1 MKFEKK
7 LLVLALMGLPVAS
20 AFADGVLSTTES
32 DVKSAGTTVVNG
44 VESAGT
50 TVVNGVETA
59 GTTVENGAKDAMGDV
74 DNFLTRYHGPFTGAY
89 VGAKAGVNDS
99 NMGVGNPRALTGG
112 ATPGIPN
119 NQNYGTALGLEAGYG
134 WALGRTVLG
143 IDAGYGYNGTGRSG
157 YFSGNQGYGSHDY
170 GLGLKFGIPVTD
182 KLMPY
187 AKLGYGHLVGTGSAS
202 GLSGNGA
209 NGGLGVEYLF
219 APHWSVAGE
228 WNTMSVSNNSNTMNN
243 NVYTLGVNYYFGA
256 AKPPRHVAAAAPAPV
271 VAPAP
276 EPVVAPAPT
285 PQERWRIITEEKPVS
300 LDGANFKFNSAVL
313 NKTADEKL
321 TQVVDF
327 SKQYPE
333 ADINVDG
340 YTDNIGP
347 KAYNVKLSQRRADA
361 VKAYLV
367 KHGVAADRIHTK
379 GYGMENPVA
388 SNKTAEG
395 RAQNRHVEVH
405 YTVREEKKVHV
416 MQ

>member
-20 AFADGVLSTTES
+20 AFADGMLSTTES

-50 TVVNGVETA
+50 TV
-59 GTTVENGAKDAMGDV
+59 ENGAKDAVNDV

-99 NMGVGNPRALTGG
+99 NMGVGNA
-112 ATPGIPN
+112 AAMSGIQIPHEH
-119 NQNYGTALGLEAGYG
+119 NYGTALGLEAGYG

-143 IDAGYGYNGTGRSG
+143 IDAGYGYNSTGRSS

-228 WNTMSVSNNSNTMNN
+228 WNTMSVSNNANTMNN
-243 NVYTLGVNYYFGA
+243 NTYTVGVNYYFGA
-256 AKPPRHVAAAAPAPV
+256 AKPPRHVAAAAAPAPV

-276 EPVVAPAPT
+276 EPVAAPAPA
-285 PQERWRIITEEKPVS
+285 PERWRIITEEKPVS

-327 SKQYPE
+327 SKNYPE

-340 YTDNIGP
+340 YTDNVGP

-379 GYGMENPVA
+379 GYGMANPVA

>member
-20 AFADGVLSTTES
+20 AFADGMLSTTES

-50 TVVNGVETA
+50 TV
-59 GTTVENGAKDAMGDV
+59 ENGAKDAVNDV

-99 NMGVGNPRALTGG
+99 NMGVGNA
-112 ATPGIPN
+112 AAMSGIQIPHEH
-119 NQNYGTALGLEAGYG
+119 NYGTALGLEAGYG

-143 IDAGYGYNGTGRSG
+143 IDAGYGYNSTGRSS

-170 GLGLKFGIPVTD
+170 CLGLKFGIPVTD

-228 WNTMSVSNNSNTMNN
+228 WNTMSVSNNANTMNN
-243 NVYTLGVNYYFGA
+243 NTYTVGVNYYFGA
-256 AKPPRHVAAAAPAPV
+256 AKPPRHVAAAAAPAPV

-276 EPVVAPAPT
+276 EPVAAPAPA
-285 PQERWRIITEEKPVS
+285 PERWRIITEEKPVS

-327 SKQYPE
+327 SKNYPE

-340 YTDNIGP
+340 YTDNVGP

-379 GYGMENPVA
+379 GYGMANPVA

>member
-7 LLVLALMGLPVAS
+7 LLVLALMGLPIAS
-20 AFADGVLSTTES
+20 AFADGVVSTTES

-50 TVVNGVETA
+50 TV
-59 GTTVENGAKDAMGDV
+59 ENGAKDAVSDV

-99 NMGVGNPRALTGG
+99 NMGVGNA
-112 ATPGIPN
+112 AAMSGIQIPHEH
-119 NQNYGTALGLEAGYG
+119 NYGTALGLEAGYG

-143 IDAGYGYNGTGRSG
+143 VDAGYGYNATGRSS
-157 YFSGNQGYGSHDY
+157 YSSGNQGYGSRDY

-182 KLMPY
+182 NLMPY
-187 AKLGYGHLVGTGSAS
+187 AKLGYGHLTGTGAAS

-228 WNTMSVSNNSNTMNN
+228 WNTMSVSSNANTMNN
-243 NVYTLGVNYYFGA
+243 NTYTLGVNYYFGA
-256 AKPPRHVAAAAPAPV
+256 AKPPRHVAAAAAPAPM

-276 EPVVAPAPT
+276 EPVAAPAPA
-285 PQERWRIITEEKPVS
+285 PERWRIITEEKPVS
-300 LDGANFKFNSAVL
+300 LDGANFKFNSAML

-327 SKQYPE
+327 SKNYPE

-340 YTDNIGP
+340 YTDSVGP

-379 GYGMENPVA
+379 GYGMANPVA

>member
-7 LLVLALMGLPVAS
+7 LLVLALMGLPIAS
-20 AFADGVLSTTES
+20 AFADGVVSTTES

-50 TVVNGVETA
+50 TVVNGVESA
-59 GTTVENGAKDAMGDV
+59 GAAVENGAKDAASDV

-99 NMGVGNPRALTGG
+99 NMGVGNA
-112 ATPGIPN
+112 AAMSGIQIPHEH
-119 NQNYGTALGLEAGYG
+119 NYGTALGLEAGYG

-143 IDAGYGYNGTGRSG
+143 VDAGYGYNATGRSS
-157 YFSGNQGYGSHDY
+157 YSSGNQGYGSRDY

-182 KLMPY
+182 NLMPY
-187 AKLGYGHLVGTGSAS
+187 AKLGYGHLTGTGAAS

-228 WNTMSVSNNSNTMNN
+228 WNTMSVSSNANTMNN
-243 NVYTLGVNYYFGA
+243 NTYTLGVNYYFGA
-256 AKPPRHVAAAAPAPV
+256 AKPPRHVAAAAAPAPM

-276 EPVVAPAPT
+276 EPVAAPAPA
-285 PQERWRIITEEKPVS
+285 PERWRIITEEKPVS

-327 SKQYPE
+327 SKNYPE

-340 YTDNIGP
+340 YTDSVGP

-379 GYGMENPVA
+379 GYGMANPVA

>member
-20 AFADGVLSTTES
+20 AFADGMLSTTES

-50 TVVNGVETA
+50 TV
-59 GTTVENGAKDAMGDV
+59 ENGAKDAVNDV

-89 VGAKAGVNDS
+89 VGAKAVVNDS
-99 NMGVGNPRALTGG
+99 NMGVGNA
-112 ATPGIPN
+112 AAMSGIQIPHEH
-119 NQNYGTALGLEAGYG
+119 NYGTALGLEAGYG

-143 IDAGYGYNGTGRSG
+143 IDAGYGYNSTGRSS

-228 WNTMSVSNNSNTMNN
+228 WNTMSVSNNANTMNN
-243 NVYTLGVNYYFGA
+243 NTYTVGVNYYFGA
-256 AKPPRHVAAAAPAPV
+256 AKPPRHVAAAAAPAPV

-276 EPVVAPAPT
+276 EPVAAPAPA
-285 PQERWRIITEEKPVS
+285 PERWRIITEEKPVS

-327 SKQYPE
+327 SKNYPE

-340 YTDNIGP
+340 YTDNVGP

-379 GYGMENPVA
+379 GYGMANPVA

>member
-20 AFADGVLSTTES
+20 AFADGMLSTTES

-50 TVVNGVETA
+50 TV
-59 GTTVENGAKDAMGDV
+59 ENGAKDAVNDV

-99 NMGVGNPRALTGG
+99 NMGVGNA
-112 ATPGIPN
+112 AAMSGIQIPHEH
-119 NQNYGTALGLEAGYG
+119 NYGTALGLEAGYG

-143 IDAGYGYNGTGRSG
+143 IDAGYGYNSTGRSS

-228 WNTMSVSNNSNTMNN
+228 WNTMSVSNNANTMNN
-243 NVYTLGVNYYFGA
+243 NTYTVGVNYYFGA
-256 AKPPRHVAAAAPAPV
+256 AKPPRHVAAAAAPAPV

-276 EPVVAPAPT
+276 EPVAAPAPA
-285 PQERWRIITEEKPVS
+285 PERWRIITEEKPVS

-327 SKQYPE
+327 SKNYPE

-340 YTDNIGP
+340 YTDSVGP

-379 GYGMENPVA
+379 GYGMANPVA

>member
-7 LLVLALMGLPVAS
+7 LLVLAFMGLPIAS
-20 AFADGVLSTTES
+20 AFADGMLSTTES

-44 VESAGT
+44 VESAG
-50 TVVNGVETA
+50 A
-59 GTTVENGAKDAMGDV
+59 TVENGAKDAASDV

-99 NMGVGNPRALTGG
+99 NMGVGNAAAMSGVQ
-112 ATPGIPN
+112 IPHEH
-119 NQNYGTALGLEAGYG
+119 NYGTALGLEAGYG

-143 IDAGYGYNGTGRSG
+143 VDAGYGYNATGRSS
-157 YFSGNQGYGSHDY
+157 YSSGNQGYGSRDY

-182 KLMPY
+182 TLMPY
-187 AKLGYGHLVGTGSAS
+187 AKLGYGHLTGTGSAS

-228 WNTMSVSNNSNTMNN
+228 WNTISVSNNANTMNN
-243 NVYTLGVNYYFGA
+243 NTYTLGVNYYFGA

-276 EPVVAPAPT
+276 EPVVAPAPA
-285 PQERWRIITEEKPVS
+285 PERWRIITEEKPVS

-327 SKQYPE
+327 SKNYPE

-340 YTDNIGP
+340 YTDSVGP

-379 GYGMENPVA
+379 GYGMANPVA
-388 SNKTAEG
+388 SNKTVEG